1 MKGKRFRWSG
11 SLRKRCVPR
20 DMLSYGNQ
28 LKGSNHQRGHVQRL
42 ADGAD
47 CIRRAGMLVQEYSAR
62 GEIQQRHAAQYGQRA
77 TPAPLPE
84 TKPPRVHTPI
94 PSVYQLR
101 RVKKRVGCT
110 K

>member
-20 DMLSYGNQ
+20 DMLSYWNQ

-47 CIRRAGMLVQEYSAR
+47 CIRRAGRLVQE
-62 GEIQQRHAAQYGQRA
+62 
-77 TPAPLPE
+77 
-84 TKPPRVHTPI
+84 
-94 PSVYQLR
+94 
-101 RVKKRVGCT
+101 
-110 K
+110 